1 MSNRRSPWLTLVSLL
16 VYAFLYAPIAV
27 LMVYAFNSSR
37 TNIVFEG
44 LVNQGPC
51 GPFYWFC
58 RLSNNH
64 EVLSAARN
72 TLTIALTSTLAS
84 TIIGTMAALALQ
96 RYHFPAKTFSEV
108 SLYIPIVIPEI
119 VMGIG
124 ILVLF
129 GALFRWLNP
138 LLEPIFRQLNSTT
151 LTWLANALNRTVVE
165 WTNTIVFAALNDL
178 LGWSLH
184 WSPLVL
190 RLEPL
195 TLGLGTVIVS
205 HIAFSIPFVT
215 LVVRARL
222 HGFDK
227 AVEEAAMDLGANEWI
242 TFWRVTLPMI
252 MPGVLSGAL
261 LAFTLSLD
269 DFVITFF
276 TNGPGSTTLPIY
288 IYGLLRRIITPEV
301 NALSTVWIFI
311 VFAALLLTQRLQN
324 REA

>member
-1 MSNRRSPWLTLVSLL
+1 MSSRRSPWLTLASVL
-16 VYAFLYAPIAV
+16 VYLFLYAPIGV
-27 LMVYAFNSSR
+27 LVVYAFNSSR

-44 LVNQGPC
+44 VVNQGPC

-58 RLSNNH
+58 RLTGND
-64 EVLSAARN
+64 EVLNAARN

-84 TIIGTMAALALQ
+84 TAIGTMAALALQ
-96 RYHFPAKTFSEV
+96 RHTFPAKTFSEV

-129 GALFRWLNP
+129 TALFRWLNGA
-138 LLEPIFRQLNSTT
+138 LGLEGDRR
-151 LTWLANALNRTVVE
+151 LA
-165 WTNTIVFAALNDL
+165 
-178 LGWSLH
+178 
-184 WSPLVL
+184 
-190 RLEPL
+190 
-195 TLGLGTVIVS
+195 LGLGTVIVS

-227 AVEEAAMDLGANEWI
+227 AVEEAAMDLGASEWI

-252 MPGVLSGAL
+252 APGVLSGAL

-276 TNGPGSTTLPIY
+276 TTGPGATTLPIY

-301 NALSTVWIFI
+301 NALSTIWILTVFI
-311 VFAALLLTQRLQN
+311 ALLISQWLQS
-324 REA
+324 RSA